1 MPTLKT
7 LIVTA
12 WISLLLAGCAT
23 GGKDTVLPQEG
34 PTMKEVYDRHFGAGD
49 NPAPAGEDKG
59 RQAPVTEG
67 IRQSRLRDNGVDVLS
82 GYTRTAGT
90 EIRNIFPRLKNK
102 ALIMYVFPHLSRG
115 ERNPVPGY
123 STAFSFYEKTE
134 YALPGEKAEGY

>member
-1 MPTLKT
+1 MPNLNT
-7 LIVTA
+7 LIVIG

-23 GGKDTVLPQEG
+23 GGKDTILPQEG
-34 PTMKEVYDRHFGAGD
+34 PTMQEVYERHFSGGG
-49 NPAPAGEDKG
+49 NPDPTGEDKG
-59 RQAPVTEG
+59 RQAPVTQG
-67 IRQSRLRDNGVDVLS
+67 IRQSRRRDDGVDALP
-82 GYTRTAGT
+82 GYTRTART

-123 STAFSFYEKTE
+123 ATAFSFYEKTE